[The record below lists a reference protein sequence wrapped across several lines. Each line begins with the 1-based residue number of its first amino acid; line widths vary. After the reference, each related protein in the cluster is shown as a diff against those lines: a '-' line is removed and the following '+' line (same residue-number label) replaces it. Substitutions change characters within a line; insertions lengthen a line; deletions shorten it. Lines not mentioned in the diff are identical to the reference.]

1 MIRLMVSAPASS
13 SGKTAVTCAL
23 LTALRRRGLDPC
35 AFKCGPDY
43 IDPMFHRSVLGVES
57 HNLDLFFTE
66 RAAMKNLFDQWCR
79 GRGAAVC
86 EGAMGLYDGVGG
98 TDQASVWQVADALE
112 LPVLLVVRTG
122 GAGLTLAAQI
132 RGLQSFRENSRLRGI
147 LLNQCRPE
155 LCRHLAPM
163 LERETGLPV
172 LGCLPR
178 EERAEVPSRHLGLYA
193 AGEIQDLRARIGLL
207 ADALE
212 RHVDLDRLLELF
224 SGPDW
229 PGDPAPP
236 VPGHGTAIAV
246 ARDEAFCFT
255 YAETLETLARAG
267 ARLLFFSPLRD
278 RAIPEESCGLYLP
291 GGYPELHAAALAQ
304 NSAMRAQIRAAVEN
318 GMPTVAECGGFLY
331 LGRALQDAQGHPW
344 PMAGLLPGEGFPTG
358 KLVRFGYAVLTAQE
372 ESLLFRPGEQVP
384 VHEFHHWDSSHN
396 GGAFKAEK
404 TGTGRSWQCGF
415 ASPTLYAGFLH
426 LYFAGSP
433 QMAERFVAAAE
444 RYGKERR
451 IGYELA
457 GSCGE
462 DWT

>member
-23 LTALRRRGLDPC
+23 LTALQRRGLVPC

-98 TDQASVWQVADALE
+98 TDQASAWQVADVLE

-155 LCRHLAPM
+155 LCRYLAPM

-178 EERAEVPSRHLGLYA
+178 EERAEVPSRHLGLYT

-212 RHVDLDRLLELF
+212 KHVDLERLLELF
-224 SGPDW
+224 SGPER

-236 VPGHGTAIAV
+236 VSGHGTAIAV

-255 YAETLETLARAG
+255 YAETLEALARAG

-278 RAIPEESCGLYLP
+278 RAIPEGSCGLYLP

-331 LGRALQDAQGHPW
+331 LGQALRDPQGRSW
-344 PMAGLLPGEGFPTG
+344 PMAGLLPGEGFPAG
-358 KLVRFGYAVLTAQE
+358 KLVRFGYAALTAGE
-372 ESLLFRPGEQVP
+372 ESLLFRPGERVP
-384 VHEFHHWDSSHN
+384 VHEFHHWDSSDN
-396 GGAFKAEK
+396 GGAFTAEK
-404 TGTGRSWQCGF
+404 PGTVRSWQCGF
-415 ASPTLYAGFLH
+415 ASPTLYAGFPH

-433 QMAERFVAAAE
+433 QLAERFVAAAE

-451 IGYELA
+451 IGYGPE

>member
-1 MIRLMVSAPASS
+1 MVSAPASS

-23 LTALRRRGLDPC
+23 LTALQRRGLDPC

-66 RAAMKNLFDQWCR
+66 RAAMKNLFDQWCL

-178 EERAEVPSRHLGLYA
+178 EERAEVPSRHLGLYT

-278 RAIPEESCGLYLP
+278 RAIPEGSCGLYLP

-318 GMPTVAECGGFLY
+318 GMPTVAAFYIWDGLCRTLRDIRGRWPACC
-331 LGRALQDAQGHPW
+331 LGR
-344 PMAGLLPGEGFPTG
+344 
-358 KLVRFGYAVLTAQE
+358 
-372 ESLLFRPGEQVP
+372 
-384 VHEFHHWDSSHN
+384 
-396 GGAFKAEK
+396 
-404 TGTGRSWQCGF
+404 
-415 ASPTLYAGFLH
+415 
-426 LYFAGSP
+426 GSP
-433 QMAERFVAAAE
+433 QGSWCALVMPCSQQRRRACSSARESRCRSMSFTIGTALITAELLKQKKRGQA
-444 RYGKERR
+444 G
-451 IGYELA
+451 A
-457 GSCGE
+457 GSAGLRPRRCTQGSRTCILQAARRWRSGLSPRRSDMERSGE
-462 DWT
+462 